1 MDSAVDAVQAEAADD
16 TVRKRA
22 ISRQRAPD
30 LVAVHMRLPK
40 EIVEAARTCAA
51 ARGVSMATILAEAA
65 RKYLDTTSRAGNED
79 SRDAL
84 IARHLSRVMLKLRT
98 TNSQQRVML
107 ETLGVM
113 GQLLLGSLP
122 MPSTSQEQ
130 QRYDEQVARRYPKF
144 IDAVAKS
151 VCRPE
156 GQFLRLFPLDV
167 IAGREDFPEPPDS
180 GNPTQEPTP

>member
-1 MDSAVDAVQAEAADD
+1 MDSAVEADNTA
-16 TVRKRA
+16 RKRA
-22 ISRQRAPD
+22 ISRQRASD

-51 ARGVSMATILAEAA
+51 ARGVSMAAVLAEAA
-65 RKYLDTTSRAGNED
+65 RRYLDTTARAGSED

-98 TNSQQRVML
+98 TNSQQRLML

-122 MPSTSQEQ
+122 MPTTAQEQ

-144 IDAVAKS
+144 IEAIAKS
-151 VCRPE
+151 VSRPE
-156 GQFLRLFPLDV
+156 GQFLRLLPLDV
-167 IAGREDFPEPPDS
+167 IAAREDFPEPPGTTGGANKES
-180 GNPTQEPTP
+180 PT